1 MHIGW
6 VGGLERSDST
16 FEQLAAAA
24 GHKLEFHNGDVRGN
38 GLNAMRGL
46 VKRSSVIVILTTINS
61 HQGVQLAKRLAHKHD
76 CPYVVM
82 PRCGQSRFRKLL
94 ATIEQR
100 DAALRQRASNINKQ

>member
-1 MHIGW
+1 MYIGW

-24 GHKLEFHNGDVRGN
+24 GHRLEFHNGDVRGN
-38 GLNAMRGL
+38 GLNAMRSL

-82 PRCGQSRFRKLL
+82 QRCGQSRFRQLL
-94 ATIEQR
+94 AAIEQR
-100 DAALRQRASNINKQ
+100 NDAPRRHVNSMNKQ

>member
-61 HQGVQLAKRLAHKHD
+61 HQGVQLAKRLAHKHE

-82 PRCGQSRFRKLL
+82 QRCGQSRFRQLL
-94 ATIEQR
+94 AAIDQQNGEF
-100 DAALRQRASNINKQ
+100 RQHVSNINNQ